1 MTELK
6 VGMIG
11 IGNIGLPMALCML
24 EHGVDLTVCDRNPE
38 AVAKAQAGGASVA
51 RTPKELADR
60 CAVILASMPSL
71 QASQEV
77 ALGETGV
84 IHGTAV
90 RVYIETSTLGSV
102 VIQKIA
108 EGMQANGVGMID
120 APVSGGP
127 SGARAGTL
135 AIMASGAKTDFEL
148 AKPVLDTL
156 ASNLFYLGA
165 KPGISQVAKV
175 INNHISAA
183 ARLATFEGLAMGV
196 KAGLDLKVL
205 NDVLNAGTA
214 RNHTTTHKVPAAI
227 LTGTFKLNNSLNVG
241 LKDEALLLEEA
252 EHYDA
257 AMWTGPR
264 ILEFYRE
271 AAAAGYRDEDS
282 MKAFLYIQ
290 SQSFE
295 DSPGMA
301 QEWADAKA
309 SE

>member
-1 MTELK
+1 MSGLK
-6 VGMIG
+6 VGMVG
-11 IGNIGLPMALCML
+11 IGNIGLPMALRML
-24 EHGVDLTVCDRNPE
+24 ERGLELTVCDRNPE
-38 AVAKAQAGGASVA
+38 VLAKARAAGADVA
-51 RTPKELADR
+51 ATPKELADR
-60 CAVILASMPSL
+60 CQVILASMPSL

-77 ALGETGV
+77 ALGDSGV
-84 IHGTAV
+84 VRGDAA
-90 RVYIETSTLGSV
+90 RVYIETSTLGSA

-108 EGMQANGVGMID
+108 AALAAKGIGMID
-120 APVSGGP
+120 APISGGP
-127 SGARAGTL
+127 SAARAGTL
-135 AIMASGAKTDFEL
+135 AIMASGAEADFEL

-156 ASNLFYLGA
+156 AAKLFYLGA

-183 ARLATFEGLAMGV
+183 SRLATFEGLAMGV

-214 RNHTTTHKVPAAI
+214 RNHTTTHKVPAAV
-227 LTGTFKLNNSLNVG
+227 LSGTFKLNNSLNVG

-252 EHYDA
+252 ERYGA

-264 ILEFYRE
+264 ILEFYRQ

-282 MKAFLYIQ
+282 MKAFLYVQ

-295 DSPGMA
+295 DGP
-301 QEWADAKA
+301 QIA
-309 SE
+309 SQWCQ